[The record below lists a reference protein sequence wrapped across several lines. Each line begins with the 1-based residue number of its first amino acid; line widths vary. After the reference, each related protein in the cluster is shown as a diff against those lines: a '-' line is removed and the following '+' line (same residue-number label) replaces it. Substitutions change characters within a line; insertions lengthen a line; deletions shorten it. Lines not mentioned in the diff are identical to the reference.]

1 MMIEQWP
8 RLKLWVLGVLTVK
21 MSWVDCVQAFMD
33 DLQASSVLQWAAWLA
48 LSNRWGVLQVKY
60 ILGVN
65 LLFLN

>member
-1 MMIEQWP
+1 MMIGQWP

-48 LSNRWGVLQVKY
+48 LSNRWAVL
-60 ILGVN
+60 
-65 LLFLN
+65 